1 MISIKEL
8 FRLRSPNKNGLQP
21 EKPMQQ
27 DSVPG
32 TKEDNGLSQMEHRSR
47 LEAAS
52 GRNKIK
58 LDLLVHDL
66 KVPLAV
72 VEAGVSTLLNRQE
85 KYGPLTEKQE
95 KVLLR
100 ALRNTK
106 ITQALVNDALELGR
120 SRAGVVN
127 TSHFKV
133 SYWIEQSLTEIFDL
147 VDFGISEDIK
157 KCSNLAGLK
166 GALGEKGIALVV
178 DESLWCEE
186 VCLDEPKLRQ
196 ILRNLLSNA
205 LKYRKDRVEVHVGKT
220 GSHLTLTVKDDGEG
234 IPAAFHNKIFECYF
248 QLDAVDSCP
257 VRGHGLGL
265 AGVLVLVED
274 LGGRLLLESDAGRGA
289 TFSVE
294 LPLSLGGQGRGAR

>member
-1 MISIKEL
+1 LISIKEL
-8 FRLRSPNKNGLQP
+8 FRHRSTNKNGVQP
-21 EKPMQQ
+21 AKPLH
-27 DSVPG
+27 DSVHGAEEGHGPPEI
-32 TKEDNGLSQMEHRSR
+32 EDRSK

-58 LDLLVHDL
+58 IDLLVHDL

-72 VEAGVSTLLNRQE
+72 IEAGVSTLLNRRE

-95 KVLLR
+95 KVLVR

-120 SRAGVVN
+120 SRAGVIN
-127 TSHFKV
+127 ASHFKV
-133 SYWIEQSLTEIFDL
+133 SYWVEQSLMEIFDL

-157 KCSNLAGLK
+157 QYSDLAGLK
-166 GALGEKGIALVV
+166 GALREKGIALVV
-178 DESLWCEE
+178 DEDLWCEE
-186 VCLDEPKLRQ
+186 VCLDEPKMRQ
-196 ILRNLLSNA
+196 IFRNLLSNA
-205 LKYRKDRVEVHVGKT
+205 LKYRKDRVEVHVEKRGD
-220 GSHLTLTVKDDGEG
+220 HLTLSVKDDGEG
-234 IPAAFHNKIFECYF
+234 IPAAFHNRIFECYF
-248 QLDAVDSCP
+248 QLDSVDSCP

-294 LPLSLGGQGRGAR
+294 LPFILDRQGQGRR